1 MALNEVKHFV
11 NDELIREIQV
21 IREIFDAD
29 SRFLDRKYQNQIVNH
44 EFDDVRLKEQQAA
57 RCYIPS
63 MREDVRN
70 KQPIEQVVLRTDEV
84 VTNED
89 FRARSWSLV
98 DSRMTDGMYD

>member
-1 MALNEVKHFV
+1 MAAVL
-11 NDELIREIQV
+11 
-21 IREIFDAD
+21 
-29 SRFLDRKYQNQIVNH
+29 
-44 EFDDVRLKEQQAA
+44 
-57 RCYIPS
+57 PS